1 MTEDFDD
8 FKAGALRYHREPTPG
23 KLAITPT
30 TQLANKRDLALAYSP
45 GVAYPCEAIAED
57 PNEAANYTARG
68 NLVGVVTN
76 GTAVLG
82 LGAIGPLA
90 SKPVMEGK
98 AVLFKKFANIDVFDI
113 EIDET
118 DPDKLVD
125 IIAAL
130 EPTFGGINLEDIK
143 SPECFFVEKKL
154 RERMKIP
161 VFHDDQHGTAIVA
174 AAAVYN
180 GLRIV
185 NKKIE
190 EVKLVASGSGAAS
203 IACVDL
209 LVSMG
214 LAKDNIT
221 VCDRGGVIYRGRK
234 EGMNEYKEKYA
245 RETELRSLDDAIA
258 GADIFL
264 GLSSGGLL
272 KPEMVIKMAVS
283 PLILAMA
290 NPNPEILP
298 EQAKAVR
305 PDAIIATGRSD
316 YPNQVNNVLC
326 FPFIF
331 RGALDCGATT
341 INEAM
346 KMACVRALAD
356 MAQKE
361 SHGEVEEAY
370 VGEELKFG
378 PDYLIPKPFD
388 PRLIEELPVAVVKA
402 AMESGVASRPIE
414 DLQAYRAKLHASV
427 CRSGLFMQPIIDG
440 AKGLQEQERLV
451 YAEGENSDVLRAVQ
465 GVVDENIARP
475 ILIGRQEVIQAQIDK
490 IGLRIQ
496 QGRDFEL
503 FDLQDGDLHEEY
515 WQHYHASV
523 GRNGVSVEAAK
534 NTIRSNATVVAAVM
548 VARGEADGLICGK
561 VGRFDY
567 HLRDIRDVIGPET
580 PGQHISSL
588 AALLL
593 DSGPLFIADPFLSAD
608 PSVEE
613 LVEIAKSS
621 IDRVRSFGVTPR
633 VALLSH
639 SNYGTS
645 NVASAVKMRKAGEI
659 LRELMPEV
667 ELDGEMHAMSAMN
680 QVLREKTFQGTTLQ
694 GQANL
699 LIMPNLDAANITMG
713 MIRSVTDAMLLGPFV
728 SGLAKPAHIMIP
740 SISARGIFNLSAVVS
755 ADSRKL
761 KNKFGLGS
769 AFFEGNGAKLEQ
781 SDMSGK
787 ETSCAEA

>member
-30 TQLANKRDLALAYSP
+30 KPLANKRDLALAYSP

-57 PNEAANYTARG
+57 PNEAANFTARG

-82 LGAIGPLA
+82 LGNIGPLA

-118 DPDKLVD
+118 EPDKLVD
-125 IIAAL
+125 IIASL

-143 SPECFFVEKKL
+143 SPECFEVEKKL

-190 EVKLVASGSGAAS
+190 DVKLVASGGGAAS
-203 IACVDL
+203 IACLDL

-214 LAKDNIT
+214 LQKQHVVI
-221 VCDRGGVIYRGRK
+221 CDRLGVVYQGRS
-234 EGMNEYKEKYA
+234 EGMNKYKDKYA
-245 RETELRSLDDAIA
+245 RDTSLRTLSDAMA
-258 GADIFL
+258 EADIFL

-272 KPEMVIKMAVS
+272 KPEMVATMAPS

-298 EQAKAVR
+298 EVAKAVR
-305 PDAIIATGRSD
+305 PDAILATGRSD

-341 INEAM
+341 INEEM
-346 KMACVRALAD
+346 KMACVKALAD
-356 MAQKE
+356 MALKE
-361 SHGEVEEAY
+361 SHGDVEQAY

-402 AMESGVASRPIE
+402 AMDSGVASRPID
-414 DLQAYRAKLHASV
+414 DLEAYRAKLHSSI
-427 CRSGLFMQPIIDG
+427 CRSGLFMQPMIET
-440 AKGLQEQERLV
+440 ARKTELVRLV

-465 GVVDENIARP
+465 GVVDEKIARP
-475 ILIGRQEVIQAQIDK
+475 ILIGRPQVIQAQIEK

-496 QGRDFEL
+496 QGQDFEL
-503 FDLQDGDLHEEY
+503 FDPQEGDHHEEY
-515 WQHYHASV
+515 WQHYHAAV

-534 NTIRSNATVVAAVM
+534 NTIRNNATVLGAVM

-567 HLRDIRDVIGPET
+567 HLRDIRDVIGPRT

-588 AALLL
+588 AVLLL
-593 DSGPLFIADPFLSAD
+593 DSGPLFLADPFLSID

-613 LVEIAKSS
+613 LVEITKSS
-621 IDRVRSFGVTPR
+621 IERVRSFGVTPR

-639 SNYGTS
+639 SNFGTS
-645 NVASAVKMRKAGEI
+645 NVASAVKMRKAAAI
-659 LRELMPEV
+659 LRETMPDL

-680 QVLREKTFQGTTLQ
+680 QALRKKAFQGTSLQ
-694 GQANL
+694 GQTNL
-699 LIMPNLDAANITMG
+699 LIMPNLDAANIAMG
-713 MIRSVTDAMLLGPFV
+713 LIRSVTDATLVGPFV
-728 SGLAKPAHIMIP
+728 SGLAQPAHIMIP

-755 ADSRKL
+755 VDSQKRKA
-761 KNKFGLGS
+761 KCSPAGQGE
-769 AFFEGNGAKLEQ
+769 EGFCESFVTDEYLLDHA
-781 SDMSGK
+781 SP
-787 ETSCAEA
+787 

>member
-1 MTEDFDD
+1 MSEDFED

-30 TQLANKRDLALAYSP
+30 KPMANKRDLALAYSP
-45 GVAYPCEAIAED
+45 GVAYPCELIAEN
-57 PNEAANYTARG
+57 PNEAANLTARG

-82 LGAIGPLA
+82 LGNIGPLA

-113 EIDET
+113 EVDEA

-125 IIAAL
+125 IIASL

-143 SPECFFVEKKL
+143 APECFEVEKKL

-190 EVKLVASGSGAAS
+190 DVRLVASGGGAAS
-203 IACVDL
+203 IACIDL

-214 LAKDNIT
+214 LQKQHVII
-221 VCDRGGVIYRGRK
+221 CDRLGVVFQGRS
-234 EGMNEYKEKYA
+234 EGMNEYKDQYA
-245 RETELRSLDDAIA
+245 LDTPLRTLNDAMTE
-258 GADIFL
+258 ADIFL

-272 KPEMVIKMAVS
+272 KPEMVAKMAVS

-290 NPNPEILP
+290 NPDPEILP
-298 EQAKAVR
+298 EHARAVR
-305 PDAIIATGRSD
+305 SDAIIATGRSD

-341 INEAM
+341 INEEM
-346 KMACVRALAD
+346 KMACVKALAD
-356 MAQKE
+356 LALKE
-361 SHGEVEEAY
+361 SSDVVAEAY

-388 PRLIEELPVAVVKA
+388 PRLIEELPVAVVRA
-402 AMESGVASRPIE
+402 AMESGVASRPID
-414 DLQAYRAKLHASV
+414 DLKAYRAKLHRSV
-427 CRSGLFMQPIIDG
+427 CRSGLFMQPMIEA
-440 AKGLQEQERLV
+440 AKTAQERLV
-451 YAEGENSDVLRAVQ
+451 YSEGENGDVLRAVQ

-475 ILIGRQEVIQAQIDK
+475 ILIGRPQVIQEQIEK
-490 IGLRIQ
+490 IGLRIKE
-496 QGRDFEL
+496 GRDFEL
-503 FDLQDGDLHEEY
+503 FNPQEGEHHEEY
-515 WQHYHASV
+515 WQHYHAAV
-523 GRNGVSVEAAK
+523 GRNGVSVAAAK
-534 NTIRSNATVVAAVM
+534 DTIRSNTTVLGAIM

-567 HLRDIRDVIGPET
+567 HLRDIRGVIGPQT

-588 AALLL
+588 AVLLL

-613 LVEIAKSS
+613 IIDITRSSVE
-621 IDRVRSFGVTPR
+621 RVRSFGVAPH

-645 NVASAVKMRKAGEI
+645 NVESAVKMRKATAI
-659 LRELMPEV
+659 LREIMPEV
-667 ELDGEMHAMSAMN
+667 ELDGEMHAMSAMS
-680 QVLREKTFQGTTLQ
+680 QILREQAFQGATLQ

-699 LIMPNLDAANITMG
+699 LIMPNLDAANITLG
-713 MIRSVTDAMLLGPFV
+713 MIRSVTDATQVGPFV
-728 SGLAKPAHIMIP
+728 SGLAKPAHIMTP
-740 SISARGIFNLSAVVS
+740 SITARGIFNLSALVS
-755 ADSRKL
+755 ADSQKH
-761 KNKFGLGS
+761 KVKS
-769 AFFEGNGAKLEQ
+769 I
-781 SDMSGK
+781 
-787 ETSCAEA
+787 

>member
-1 MTEDFDD
+1 MAED
-8 FKAGALRYHREPTPG
+8 FKADALHYHRQPVPG

-30 TQLANKRDLALAYSP
+30 KPMANKRDLALAYSP

-57 PNEAANYTARG
+57 PNEAANFTARG

-118 DPDKLVD
+118 DQEKLVD
-125 IIAAL
+125 IIASL

-143 SPECFFVEKKL
+143 SPECFYVEKKL
-154 RERMKIP
+154 RERMNIP

-174 AAAVYN
+174 AAAIYN
-180 GLRIV
+180 GLRLV

-190 EVKLVASGSGAAS
+190 DVKLVTAGGGAAS
-203 IACVDL
+203 IACIDL

-214 LAKDNIT
+214 LPRANIT
-221 VCDRGGVIYRGRK
+221 IFDLDGVVYRGRK
-234 EGMNEYKEKYA
+234 AGMNEFKEKYA
-245 RETELRSLDDAIA
+245 QETEHRTLDDVIA
-258 GADIFL
+258 YADIFL
-264 GLSSGGLL
+264 GLSAGGIL
-272 KPEMVIKMAVS
+272 KPAMVEKMPLN

-290 NPNPEILP
+290 NPTPEILP
-298 EQAKAVR
+298 EVAKAVR
-305 PDAIIATGRSD
+305 PDAILATGRSD

-341 INEAM
+341 INEEM
-346 KMACVRALAD
+346 KMACVKAIAD
-356 MAQKE
+356 MALKE
-361 SHGEVEEAY
+361 SHGDVAEAY

-378 PDYLIPKPFD
+378 PEYLIPKPFD

-414 DLQAYRAKLHASV
+414 DLDAYRAKLHSSV
-427 CRSGLFMQPIIDG
+427 CRSGLFMQPMIEA
-440 AKGLQEQERLV
+440 AKRAERERLV
-451 YAEGENSDVLRAVQ
+451 YAEGENDDVLRAVQ
-465 GVVDENIARP
+465 GVVDENIAFP
-475 ILIGRQEVIQAQIDK
+475 ILIGRPPVIQAQIDK
-490 IGLRIQ
+490 LGLRLQ
-496 QGRDFEL
+496 PGKDFEL
-503 FDLQDGDLHEEY
+503 FNPQDGDHHEEY
-515 WQHYHASV
+515 WQFYHAAV
-523 GRNGVSVEAAK
+523 GRSGMSTEAAK
-534 NTIRSNATVVAAVM
+534 KAIRSNPTVLGAVM

-567 HLRDIRDVIGPET
+567 HLRDIRDVIGPRV
-580 PGQHISSL
+580 PGQYITSVGV
-588 AALLL
+588 LLL
-593 DSGPLFIADPFLSAD
+593 DSGPLFIADPFICKD
-608 PSVEE
+608 PGVEE
-613 LVEIAKSS
+613 VVEITRAS
-621 IDRVRSFGVTPR
+621 IERVRHFGVEPR

-639 SNYGTS
+639 SNFGTS
-645 NVASAVKMRKAGEI
+645 NLPSAVKMRKAAEI
-659 LRELMPEV
+659 LRASMADV

-680 QVLREKTFQGTTLQ
+680 LALRNKAFQGSTLK

-699 LIMPNLDAANITMG
+699 LVMPNLDAANITMG
-713 MIRSVTDAMLLGPFV
+713 MIRSVTDAMLVGPFI

-740 SISARGIFNLSAVVS
+740 SITARGIFNLSAATA
-755 ADSRKL
+755 ADIQKC
-761 KNKFGLGS
+761 K
-769 AFFEGNGAKLEQ
+769 AGNAKAALE
-781 SDMSGK
+781 DVI
-787 ETSCAEA
+787 

>member
-1 MTEDFDD
+1 MTEDFED
-8 FKAGALRYHREPTPG
+8 FRVGALRYHREPQPG

-30 TQLANKRDLALAYSP
+30 KPMANKRDLALAYSP
-45 GVAYPCEAIAED
+45 GVAYPCEVIAED
-57 PNEAANYTARG
+57 PNEVANLTARG

-82 LGAIGPLA
+82 LGNIGPLA

-118 DPDKLVD
+118 DPDKLVG

-143 SPECFFVEKKL
+143 SPECFVVEKKL

-185 NKKIE
+185 DKKIE
-190 EVKLVASGSGAAS
+190 NVKLVASGSGAAS
-203 IACVDL
+203 IACIDL
-209 LVSMG
+209 MVSMG
-214 LAKDNIT
+214 LSKDNVT
-221 VCDRGGVIYRGRK
+221 VCDRGGVIYRGRSD
-234 EGMNEYKEKYA
+234 GMNEYKEKYA
-245 RETELRSLDDAIA
+245 RDTALRNLDEAIA
-258 GADIFL
+258 DADIFL
-264 GLSSGGLL
+264 GLSSGGIL
-272 KPEMVIKMAVS
+272 KPEMVAKMADK

-298 EQAKAVR
+298 EQVRAVR
-305 PDAIIATGRSD
+305 SDAIMATGRSD

-341 INEAM
+341 INEEM
-346 KMACVRALAD
+346 KMACVRAIAD
-356 MAQKE
+356 MALKE
-361 SHGEVEEAY
+361 SHGDVAEAY

-388 PRLIEELPVAVVKA
+388 PRLIEELPIAVVKA
-402 AMESGVASRPIE
+402 AMKSGVASRPID
-414 DLQAYRAKLHASV
+414 DLQAYRAKLHSSI
-427 CRSGLFMQPIIDG
+427 CRSGLFMQPMIDA
-440 AKGLQEQERLV
+440 AKVESERLV
-451 YAEGENSDVLRAVQ
+451 YSEGENSDVLRAVQ
-465 GVVDENIARP
+465 AVVDENVARP
-475 ILIGRQEVIQAQIDK
+475 ILIGRPEVIQSQIEK

-496 QGRDFEL
+496 EGRDFEL
-503 FDLQDGDLHEEY
+503 VDPQEGDHHEEY
-515 WQHYHASV
+515 WQYYHAAV

-534 NTIRSNATVVAAVM
+534 NTIRSNSTVLGAVM

-567 HLRDIRDVIGPET
+567 HLRDIRDVIGPQV

-588 AALLL
+588 AVLLL
-593 DSGPLFIADPFLSAD
+593 DRGPLFIADPFLSID

-613 LVEIAKSS
+613 VVEITKSS
-621 IDRVRSFGVTPR
+621 IERVRSFGVTPQ

-645 NVASAVKMRKAGEI
+645 NAASAVKMRKAAAI
-659 LRELMPEV
+659 LRETMADI

-680 QVLREKTFQGTTLQ
+680 QVLRDKTFQDSTLQ

-699 LIMPNLDAANITMG
+699 LIMPNLDAANIAMG
-713 MIRSVTDAMLLGPFV
+713 MIRSVTDAMLVGPFV
-728 SGLAKPAHIMIP
+728 SGLAQPAHIMIP
-740 SISARGIFNLSAVVS
+740 SITARGIFNLSAVAS
-755 ADSRKL
+755 TDSHKRK
-761 KNKFGLGS
+761 
-769 AFFEGNGAKLEQ
+769 
-781 SDMSGK
+781 GK
-787 ETSCAEA
+787 IHI

>member
-1 MTEDFDD
+1 M
-8 FKAGALRYHREPTPG
+8 
-23 KLAITPT
+23 
-30 TQLANKRDLALAYSP
+30 
-45 GVAYPCEAIAED
+45 
-57 PNEAANYTARG
+57 TARG

-118 DPDKLVD
+118 DPDKLVE

-143 SPECFFVEKKL
+143 SPECFEVEKKL

-190 EVKLVASGSGAAS
+190 EVRLVASGSGAAS

-214 LAKDNIT
+214 LSKDNVT
-221 VCDRGGVIYRGRK
+221 VCDRAGVIYRGRN

-245 RETELRSLDDAIA
+245 RDTELRSLGDAVA
-258 GADIFL
+258 DADIFL

-272 KPEMVIKMAVS
+272 KPEMVARMANS

-290 NPNPEILP
+290 NPTPEILP
-298 EQAKAVR
+298 EEARAVR

-341 INEAM
+341 INEEM
-346 KMACVRALAD
+346 KMACVKAIAD
-356 MAQKE
+356 MALKE
-361 SHGEVEEAY
+361 SSGEVAEAY

-402 AMESGVASRPIE
+402 AMESGVAARPVE
-414 DLQAYRAKLHASV
+414 DLRAYRAELHRSV
-427 CRSGLFMQPIIDG
+427 CRSGLFMQPMIET
-440 AKGLQEQERLV
+440 ARLEKERLV
-451 YAEGENSDVLRAVQ
+451 YTEGENGDVLRAVQ
-465 GVVDENIARP
+465 GVVDENIAFP
-475 ILIGRQEVIQAQIDK
+475 VLIGRSEVIQAQIDK
-490 IGLRIQ
+490 IGLRIRE
-496 QGRDFEL
+496 GKDFEL
-503 FDLQDGDLHEEY
+503 FDPQDGDHHEEY
-515 WQHYHASV
+515 WQHYHAAV
-523 GRNGVSVEAAK
+523 GRRGVSVEAAK
-534 NTIRSNATVVAAVM
+534 KTIRSNTTVLGAVM
-548 VARGEADGLICGK
+548 VARGEVDGLICGK

-567 HLRDIRDVIGPET
+567 HLRDIRDVIGPRV
-580 PGQHISSL
+580 PGQYISSL
-588 AALLL
+588 AVLLL
-593 DSGPLFIADPFLSAD
+593 ESGPLFIADPFVSKD
-608 PSVEE
+608 PSAEE
-613 LVEIAKSS
+613 VVEITKSS
-621 IDRVRSFGVTPR
+621 IERVRRFGVEPK

-639 SNYGTS
+639 SNFGTS
-645 NVASAVKMRKAGEI
+645 NLPSAIKMRKASEM
-659 LRELMPEV
+659 LRERLPNI

-680 QVLREKTFQGTTLQ
+680 EVFRDMTFQGNRLH
-694 GQANL
+694 GRANL
-699 LIMPNLDAANITMG
+699 LIMPNLDAANIAVG
-713 MIRSVTDAMLLGPFV
+713 LIRSVTDAMLVGPFI
-728 SGLAKPAHIMIP
+728 SGLAQSAHIMIP
-740 SISARGIFNLSAVVS
+740 SVTARGIFNVS
-755 ADSRKL
+755 AATSVDIQRRK
-761 KNKFGLGS
+761 
-769 AFFEGNGAKLEQ
+769 
-781 SDMSGK
+781 GK
-787 ETSCAEA
+787 IK